1 MDYRDFV
8 WKDTGNKRIVAEEGV
23 LNINFLGVN
32 LIPNL
37 LFYREL
43 RQGAVKIISQGAFL
57 SGK

>member
-1 MDYRDFV
+1 MEN
-8 WKDTGNKRIVAEEGV
+8 TGNKGIVAREGV

-37 LFYREL
+37 LFYRGL
-43 RQGAVKIISQGAFL
+43 RQGAVKIISQETFL